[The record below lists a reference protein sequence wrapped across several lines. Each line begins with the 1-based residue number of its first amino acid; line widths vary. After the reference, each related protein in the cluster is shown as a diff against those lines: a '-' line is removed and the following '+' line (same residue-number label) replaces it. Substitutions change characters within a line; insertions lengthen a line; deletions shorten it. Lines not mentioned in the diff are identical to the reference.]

1 MIATSTTEKKCEYA
15 RLVCNEALTNDIK
28 MCVLELPVR
37 FFHSTSRTFR
47 TIIIETEAIENAY
60 EP

>member
-1 MIATSTTEKKCEYA
+1 M
-15 RLVCNEALTNDIK
+15 CNEALTNNIK

-47 TIIIETEAIENAY
+47 TIIIETEAIENAR